1 LLSTQPDN
9 LKPNPSLNIT
19 AININK
25 ILTWC
30 IAGFFSIAILGSLF
44 HFVYNWTGKS
54 FLIGAFVPVNESV
67 WEHLK
72 MGLWAVIT
80 FSIVECRA
88 LGKTVNNYFFAKAIG
103 VMILSLS
110 ILLIYY
116 SYTEIIGRNIL
127 ALDIASYVIGVVL
140 CQLVC
145 FNLFQSQR
153 SRVLNLAGAILLIV
167 TCLVFAIFTYYP
179 PHAGL
184 FRDSRNGTYGI
195 GAGTSDH
202 SEK

>member
-1 LLSTQPDN
+1 MQYRLLD
-9 LKPNPSLNIT
+9 KT
-19 AININK
+19 ANDKGKVIG
-25 ILTWC
+25 WC
-30 IAGFFSIAILGSLF
+30 ITGFFIIVILGSLF

-80 FSIVECRA
+80 FSIVEYRK

-103 VMILSLS
+103 VMILSLT

-127 ALDIASYVIGVVL
+127 ALDIASYVIGVLL

-145 FNLFQSQR
+145 FKLFQSQQ
-153 SRVLNLAGAILLIV
+153 SRVLDLTGAILLIMI
-167 TCLVFAIFTYYP
+167 CLVFAIFTHYP